1 MTSAI
6 RRRPPRHLTRNL
18 GYAGAIAVR
27 RQMPVTRSFFPTS
40 ASEGSCQLPQH
51 SQPFAIPKASRRSL
65 WRVEE
70 RYCPRLLSSQHMSP
84 GEFYL
89 GDPAGRRQSD
99 QTVCAFRTNIQFSSC
114 VGESLCECSL
124 SARSYMDTD
133 IRLARRLDPLQLP
146 LQVVH
151 PHTRDVVHV
160 HSGLIS
166 PNCDAPLCFDVTYT
180 FVHLIIQK
188 S

>member
-1 MTSAI
+1 MD
-6 RRRPPRHLTRNL
+6 PRVPE

-114 VGESLCECSL
+114 VGESLS
-124 SARSYMDTD
+124 
-133 IRLARRLDPLQLP
+133 RRLDPLQLP
-146 LQVVH
+146 PQVVH